1 MQQAISRHE
10 EFQCFIIDEADECIT
25 HRGVFVDESKEKVL
39 GFWDVMMKRS
49 YLLTATV
56 ESYMQDILYK
66 LFNLKFDQFAN
77 YRIVMSSVAK
87 GCCCTSMNYY
97 VGNTEA

>member
-10 EFQCFIIDEADECIT
+10 EFQYFIIDEADECIT
-25 HRGVFVDESKEKVL
+25 HRGVLVDEGKEKVL

-56 ESYMQDILYK
+56 ENYMQDVLYK
-66 LFNLKFDQFAN
+66 LFNLKPDQFAK

-87 GCCCTSMNYY
+87 GCCGTILNYY